1 MGGGNVH
8 VVETKLE
15 WDQKLKEAGSK
26 PVIVDFTA
34 TWCGPCRIIAPVFEE
49 LSTKYPSIVF
59 LKVDVDKNEA
69 VAGACGISAMPTFQV
84 YKEGKKIHE
93 MVGASKENLENLVA
107 QLASS

>member
-8 VVETKLE
+8 VVQTKVE

-49 LSTKYPSIVF
+49 LSTKYPSVVF
-59 LKVDVDKNEA
+59 LKVDVDQNEA
-69 VAGACGISAMPTFQV
+69 VAGECGISAMPTFQV
-84 YKEGKKIHE
+84 YKDGKKIQE
-93 MVGASKENLENLVA
+93 MVGASKDNLEALVEA
-107 QLASS
+107 LSKS